1 MKISTIFFLILFTKN
16 LKKKFFVKT
25 LRLLSPHMHSKQ
37 LALIDFRFII
47 LQSAKFFA
55 HIHPPTNE
63 WFTRCVR
70 ASLCVRFAYIQKL
83 KLEFFS
89 NRLL

>member
-47 LQSAKFFA
+47 L
-55 HIHPPTNE
+55 
-63 WFTRCVR
+63 
-70 ASLCVRFAYIQKL
+70 
-83 KLEFFS
+83 
-89 NRLL
+89 